1 MSQIHKSS
9 FAAWADLQKRGGLEL
24 NGRDEGFEQALKN
37 RLAPSAASVEEALR
51 SATTDDLVHA
61 FFDVIQPFVA
71 MFRAILDF
79 FEKAG
84 AAEGRE
90 QWNIEVDKVDVDLD
104 HFRRFLKKWNSVPCQ
119 IEVPAVDFSGA
130 WSLVNATRNMS
141 EMSEVHAGIST
152 KEPYW
157 SGIADVD
164 NWLRAYRDGPGY
176 YEGWPASLAPS
187 SFGEGY
193 SDAAALA
200 LAGLE
205 TIRQRFASRKE
216 LNDEYRRVWRGKI
229 DRGDALDIRTI
240 AQNETDYWLGTLAA
254 RLARSKTLQAA
265 ERKQLGERLK
275 EAFVR
280 FPRRKFGARIKIA
293 DLQSY
298 LSLPVWQKRH
308 ELYAVWIATE
318 IVNALPDH
326 ICEIHHEKG
335 KIVFAFR
342 ETVVATVKSAWPPV
356 QIISERRVPFA
367 APVGKGRNAN
377 VQPDYGLW
385 RNEAGVETCGLVVEV
400 KHYKRSAT
408 ASFRDVLI
416 DYSGAL
422 PKADIYLVNHGPIG
436 DAMSDLPGKLYSRCH
451 TIAELTAP
459 HLSAREEL
467 HKAVRK
473 YVGDPVRL
481 PAGKRAVGQS
491 GAGVMNTVLAVDV
504 SVSMSSELGK
514 PEVFDFVQQVAQDR
528 CGSAALIDVTVRV
541 VVPLEKLNDAI
552 SSLSGGSTDLSGPI
566 KELLKSFM
574 RVLVVTD
581 NEGLNSMKQLLN
593 QKVLAQRSGLFAIEV
608 LA

>member
-1 MSQIHKSS
+1 MSEIHKSS
-9 FAAWADLQKRGGLEL
+9 LAAWADLQKRAGLEL
-24 NGRDEGFEQALKN
+24 NGRDDGFEQALKN
-37 RLAPSAASVEEALR
+37 RLAPSAASLEEALR

-79 FEKAG
+79 FERAG

-90 QWNIEVDKVDVDLD
+90 QWNIEVDKADVRLD

-119 IEVPAVDFSGA
+119 IEVPAVDFRGA
-130 WSLVNATRNMS
+130 WSLFDATREMGEMSDVNAGYR
-141 EMSEVHAGIST
+141 
-152 KEPYW
+152 
-157 SGIADVD
+157 SGVADID

-176 YEGWPASLAPS
+176 YEEWPASLAPS
-187 SFGEGY
+187 SLGEGY

-216 LNDEYRRVWRGKI
+216 LNEHRRLWRGI
-229 DRGDALDIRTI
+229 DDSDALDIRTI
-240 AQNETDYWLGTLAA
+240 ARNETDYWLGTLTA
-254 RLARSKTLQAA
+254 RLAHSKTLQGA

-275 EAFVR
+275 AAFAR
-280 FPRRKFGARIKIA
+280 FPRRKFGASIKIA

-326 ICEIHHEKG
+326 ICEIHHEEG

-356 QIISERRVPFA
+356 RIISERRVPLT
-367 APVGKGRNAN
+367 APVGKGRKAN

-385 RNEAGVETCGLVVEV
+385 RNEAGVESCGLVVEV

-408 ASFRDVLI
+408 SSFRDVLL
-416 DYSGAL
+416 DYSGAF

-436 DAMSDLPGKLYSRCH
+436 DAMSDLPRELYSRCH

-459 HLSAREEL
+459 HLSKREEL

-491 GAGVMNTVLAVDV
+491 AAEVMNTVLAVDI
-504 SVSMSSELGK
+504 SASMSSELGK

-528 CGSAALIDVTVRV
+528 CGSAALIDVTVRG
-541 VVPLEKLNDAI
+541 VVPLEKLKDSI
-552 SSLSGGSTDLSGPI
+552 SSLSGGSTNLCGPI
-566 KELLKSFM
+566 KELLKSFT
-574 RVLVVTD
+574 RVLVITD
-581 NEGLNSMKQLLN
+581 SDGLNSMKELEN
-593 QKVLAQRSGLFAIEV
+593 QKVLTQRSGLFVIEV
-608 LA
+608 LT